1 MTMLSRIICG
11 AAALIALVAIA
22 CDTVPLTAPTGSS
35 VTITAASVVVPTGG
49 TTEVTA
55 FVLEGSGTAVQN
67 GTTVRFTSNLGR
79 MEPIEAQ
86 TKNGYAT
93 STFVAGEVSGVAD
106 VTATSGPAGG
116 GTSGG
121 GTGNGAATPTTTTGS
136 NSVKITVGA
145 AASDTVVL
153 NASRSTVPQGGGT
166 VTLIASVLDI
176 NGNRLRN
183 APINFSTTAG
193 TLSATVATTD
203 VSGEARVDLTT
214 NREAT
219 VTARAGAKSATLNI
233 TVDTPT
239 TILVGATPSSV
250 PIGGGTVK
258 VTALVLGAG
267 GNRLSNVPINFSTT
281 AGNLSPTFATTD
293 QNGEASVELTTF
305 TTATVTARAGN
316 VSGSTTVPVSGA
328 TAAPPATV
336 LLVPSPSSVP
346 SSGGTVT
353 LTATVLDAN
362 SNRLG
367 NVAVSFS
374 ATVGTL
380 SQTTALTD
388 ASGEARV
395 SLTTSSAASVTARAG
410 TVQGTASV
418 TVMP

>member
-11 AAALIALVAIA
+11 GAALLALVAAA
-22 CDTVPLTAPTGSS
+22 CDTVPLTAPSGSS
-35 VTITAASVVVPTGG
+35 VTIATANSVVAIGG

-55 FVLEGSGTAVQN
+55 FVSESGGTAVQN
-67 GTTVRFTSNLGR
+67 GTTVRFTTNLGR
-79 MEPIEAQ
+79 MEPFEVQ

-93 STFVAGEVSGVAD
+93 STFVAGDVSGVAD
-106 VTATSGPAGG
+106 VTASSGAIGAGTPPSGTGG
-116 GTSGG
+116 G
-121 GTGNGAATPTTTTGS
+121 NATPATTPGS

-145 AASDTVVL
+145 AASETVVL
-153 NASRSTVPQGGGT
+153 NASKSTVPQGGGT

-203 VSGEARVDLTT
+203 ANGEARVELTT

-239 TILVGATPSSV
+239 TILVGASPSSV
-250 PIGGGTVK
+250 PPGGGTVT

-281 AGNLSPTFATTD
+281 AGNLSPTFSTTD
-293 QNGEASVELTTF
+293 ENGEARVELTTI
-305 TTATVTARAGN
+305 TTATVTARAGT

-328 TAAPPATV
+328 TAAPPASV
-336 LLVPSPSSVP
+336 SLSANPSSVP

-353 LTATVLDAN
+353 LVATVLDAN
-362 SNRLG
+362 SNRIG
-367 NVAVSFS
+367 NVAVTFS
-374 ATVGTL
+374 TTAGTL
-380 SQTTALTD
+380 SATTVLTD
-388 ASGEARV
+388 ANGEARASV
-395 SLTTSSAASVTARAG
+395 TTSSPTSVTARAG
-410 TVQGTASV
+410 TVSGTANI
-418 TVMP
+418 TVM

>member
-1 MTMLSRIICG
+1 MMMLSRMSFGCVV
-11 AAALIALVAIA
+11 LLALVAGA

-35 VTITAASVVVPTGG
+35 VTISTASSVVPTGG

-55 FVLEGSGTAVQN
+55 FVLEGSGTAAQN
-67 GTTVRFTSNLGR
+67 GTSVRFTTNLGR

-93 STFVAGEVSGVAD
+93 STFVAGDVSGVAD
-106 VTATSGPAGG
+106 VTASSGGIGA

-121 GTGNGAATPTTTTGS
+121 TGTDGNATATTSGS

-145 AASDTVVL
+145 AASETVVL

-203 VSGEARVDLTT
+203 VNGEARVELTT

-239 TILVGATPSSV
+239 TILVGASPSSV
-250 PIGGGTVK
+250 PIGGGTVT

-281 AGNLSPTFATTD
+281 AGNLSPTFSTTD
-293 QNGEASVELTTF
+293 ENGEARVELTTI
-305 TTATVTARAGN
+305 TTATVTARAGT

-336 LLVPSPSSVP
+336 LLSANPSSVP

-362 SNRLG
+362 SNRVG

-374 ATVGTL
+374 TTAGTL
-380 SQTTALTD
+380 STTTALTD
-388 ASGEARV
+388 ANGEARV
-395 SLTTSSAASVTARAG
+395 TLTTSSPASVTARAG
-410 TVQGTASV
+410 TVSGTASV
-418 TVMP
+418 TVM